1 MWSSFPLRGML
12 AAAAA
17 LLAVQ
22 GGAVELHTSA
32 HINTEPKFAAGPGK
46 KVVGLCVD
54 LLRALE
60 RADPGMRF
68 VGDQNWMPMMRAMT
82 ETRAGR
88 QDVVCGLAHT
98 AQRAVQFV
106 YLQPVLWHI
115 DYVLVARENDD
126 VVVNSWE
133 DVRKLGAQGVVLS
146 DRGMYASHLVESQ
159 ADVTFDS
166 SAASSEHNLKKLLAG
181 RGRFYLHRV
190 QGLDSLL
197 LESGVKP
204 QVRVLPVIMGRVPLY
219 FTVGQHVDT
228 GMAQRMQQGLLTLQ
242 KNGEL
247 ARIRRR
253 WNLAE

>member
-17 LLAVQ
+17 LFAVQ
-22 GGAVELHTSA
+22 GGAAELRTSA
-32 HINTEPKFAAGPGK
+32 HINTEPKFAAGPDK
-46 KVVGLCVD
+46 TVVGLCVD
-54 LLRALE
+54 VLRALE
-60 RADPGMRF
+60 RVDPGVRF
-68 VGDQNWMPMMRAMT
+68 VGDQAWMPMLRAMT

-88 QDVVCGLAHT
+88 QDVVCGLAQT
-98 AQRAVQFV
+98 AERSAQFV

-126 VVVNSWE
+126 VVINSWE
-133 DVRKLGAQGVVLS
+133 DVRRLGAQGVVLS

-181 RGRFYLHRV
+181 RGRLYLHRV

-197 LESGVKP
+197 VESGVKP
-204 QVRVLPVIMGRVPLY
+204 QVRVLPTIMGRVPLY
-219 FTVGQHVDT
+219 FTVGQHVDAVT
-228 GMAQRMQQGLLTLQ
+228 VQRMQQGLLTLQ
-242 KNGEL
+242 KNGDL
-247 ARIRRR
+247 TRIRRR
-253 WNLAE
+253 WLLAE